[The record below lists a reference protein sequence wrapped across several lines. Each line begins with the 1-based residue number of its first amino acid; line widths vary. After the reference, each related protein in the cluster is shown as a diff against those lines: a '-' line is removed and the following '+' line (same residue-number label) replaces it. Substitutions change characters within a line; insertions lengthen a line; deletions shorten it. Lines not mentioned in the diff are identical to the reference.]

1 MNRGCLCEVFLG
13 LKTEA
18 DHSGKIL
25 SFRRH
30 FVPSLE
36 MDSPLPVIQFTPSSQ
51 LCQSLITLPN
61 PSHPLPHPEQ
71 RELSLPQSAVA
82 GLP

>member
-25 SFRRH
+25 
-30 FVPSLE
+30 
-36 MDSPLPVIQFTPSSQ
+36 
-51 LCQSLITLPN
+51 
-61 PSHPLPHPEQ
+61 PENS
-71 RELSLPQSAVA
+71 ELPQTLCA
-82 GLP
+82 